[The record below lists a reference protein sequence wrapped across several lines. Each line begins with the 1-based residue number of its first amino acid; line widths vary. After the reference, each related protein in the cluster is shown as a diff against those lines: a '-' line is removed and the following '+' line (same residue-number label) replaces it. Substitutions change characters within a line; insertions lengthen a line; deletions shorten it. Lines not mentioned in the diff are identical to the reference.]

1 MKCDPHMDAQ
11 ISFERNW
18 NVGICDVS
26 YNPTQDIMCYVIIMH
41 KLTYSLS
48 NYMRNYPYNK
58 EICNMSKMCNGNS
71 VFSNCKDCLLK

>member
-1 MKCDPHMDAQ
+1 MPEFLLQEIEMSAY
-11 ISFERNW
+11 
-18 NVGICDVS
+18 VMS
-26 YNPTQDIMCYVIIMH
+26 YNPSQDIMCYVIIMH

-71 VFSNCKDCLLK
+71 VFSDCKDCLLE